1 MEVSEEGLGE
11 FFSVMGVVLDER
23 QRRLLAG
30 AAARLLGRGGPTLV
44 ARVSGMSRSTV
55 SDGAKEVDV
64 GVVVSGRVRRE
75 GGGPPR
81 LIDLDS
87 GLLSALDDMV
97 EPESRGDPMSPLRWT
112 LKSTRKLA
120 DALVGMG
127 HQVSHM
133 TVHGLLREMDYR
145 MHATVKTVEPAQH
158 PDRNAQFEHINA
170 LAKKF
175 IAAGQPV
182 VSVDCKKKELVG
194 DTPGYKNAGREWQP
208 GGKPEKAG
216 VHDFPGPGDAQGDP
230 VRCVRHQHER
240 GLGVGW

>member
-55 SDGAKEVDV
+55 SDGAKEVDA

-158 PDRNAQFEHINA
+158 PDRN
-170 LAKKF
+170 
-175 IAAGQPV
+175 V
-182 VSVDCKKKELVG
+182 
-194 DTPGYKNAGREWQP
+194 
-208 GGKPEKAG
+208 
-216 VHDFPGPGDAQGDP
+216 
-230 VRCVRHQHER
+230 
-240 GLGVGW
+240 